1 MHGGNGCG
9 PNKCKALLMLVF
21 GVLFLL
27 GTTGV
32 WAEFT
37 FAKYWPLPIALLGL
51 HNLVCPCWKRCSDGS
66 CECCGGKKM
75 K

>member
-1 MHGGNGCG
+1 MMSHGGHK
-9 PNKCKALLMLVF
+9 KCKGLLLLVF

-37 FAKYWPLPIALLGL
+37 FAKYWPLPLILLGL
-51 HNLVCPCWKRCSDGS
+51 HNLVCPTMMG
-66 CECCGGKKM
+66 EGMGCCGGDMKKM